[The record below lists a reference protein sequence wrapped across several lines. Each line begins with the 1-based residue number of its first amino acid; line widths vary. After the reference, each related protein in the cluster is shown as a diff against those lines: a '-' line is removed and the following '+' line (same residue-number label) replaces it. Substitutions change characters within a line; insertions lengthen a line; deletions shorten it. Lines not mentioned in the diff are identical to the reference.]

1 MLFYIELFSF
11 YTYFRKMKKYDFI
24 PQGVCSRCIHLELTD
39 DDIVVNVSFDG
50 GCHGNLQGI
59 AALVHGMHKDE
70 IIKRLQGIRCGNK
83 NTSCP
88 DQLALAL
95 QKNI

>member
-11 YTYFRKMKKYDFI
+11 STYFRKMKKYDFI

-59 AALVHGMHKDE
+59 AALVHGMHRLLSVCKASDVE
-70 IIKRLQGIRCGNK
+70 IKILLVPTN
-83 NTSCP
+83 
-88 DQLALAL
+88 
-95 QKNI
+95 

>member
-11 YTYFRKMKKYDFI
+11 STYFRKMKKYDFI

-70 IIKRLQGIRCGNK
+70 VIKCLQGIRCGNK

>member
-11 YTYFRKMKKYDFI
+11 STYFRKMKKYDFI
-24 PQGVCSRCIHLELTD
+24 PQGVCSRCIHLD
-39 DDIVVNVSFDG
+39 NVSFDG

-70 IIKRLQGIRCGNK
+70 VIKRLQGIRCGNK

-88 DQLALAL
+88 DQLAFAL